1 MLAKT
6 NFSCFCF
13 ILYKEKMLTD
23 KKDGCEAPFKPFY
36 NKYNDNYNSGNPP
49 MQLQLIQETSE
60 YD

>member
-1 MLAKT
+1 
-6 NFSCFCF
+6 
-13 ILYKEKMLTD
+13 MLTD